1 MPELPRTLVITATYN
16 EIENLPAL
24 VDELFRHA
32 PDVDLLVIDDNSP
45 DGTGRWC
52 NERAAVEPRLR
63 CLHRSG
69 KLGLGTAIV
78 AGLQYAIDHD
88 YEFVVNMD
96 ADLSHHPR
104 HVPELVRAMNPAN
117 EPPRDLVIGSRY
129 VAGGRIENWPKRRRW
144 MSRLVNGYARCL
156 LRLPVRDCSG
166 GFRCHR
172 VSALRKLDFRRIRAR
187 GYAFLEELLWR
198 LHRGGARLAESPI
211 TFTDREHGRSKI
223 NLREALAALW
233 FILRLGVW
241 PID

>member
-1 MPELPRTLVITATYN
+1 MPESPRTLVITATYN
-16 EIENLPAL
+16 EIENLPTL

-32 PDVDLLVIDDNSP
+32 PNVDLLVIDDNSP

-52 NERAAVEPRLR
+52 DERAAVDPRVH
-63 CLHRSG
+63 CLHRSA

-78 AGLQYAIDHD
+78 SGLQYAIDHD
-88 YEFVVNMD
+88 YDFVVNMD

-104 HVPELVRAMNPAN
+104 HIPELLRAMQP
-117 EPPRDLVIGSRY
+117 EGGPPRDLVIGSRY
-129 VAGGRIENWPKRRRW
+129 VAGGRIENWPRRRRW
-144 MSRLVNGYARCL
+144 MSRLVNAYARWL
-156 LRLPVRDCSG
+156 LRLPVKDCSG
-166 GFRCHR
+166 GYRCHR
-172 VSALRKLDFRRIRAR
+172 VSALRKIDFRSIRAR

-198 LHRGGARLAESPI
+198 LRRSGAELAEVPI

-241 PID
+241 PSD